1 LQIGK
6 GDRYCRSLDYMHDTT
21 TCEDSNLVSVFGA
34 LDGVT
39 IKALDLVFGDY
50 LQERAVM
57 QVVSVS
63 HYNVSVILH

>member
-1 LQIGK
+1 
-6 GDRYCRSLDYMHDTT
+6 MHDTT

-34 LDGVT
+34 LDVVA

-57 QVVSVS
+57 QVMSVS
-63 HYNVSVILH
+63 HYNVSVILP